1 MRTRILWPM
10 LLLLSGSILT
20 GCSPRTRYE
29 NRVKHELANG
39 VRYDSLFM
47 GLYFG
52 MAEKDYYMHCW
63 NLNKKGII
71 RQGESNTTV
80 LYEMKD
86 ELKYPADMNFY
97 PKFIQGKIYE
107 MPVRFTY
114 KGWSPW
120 NKTLSSD
127 NLEIDVLKWYEKIYG
142 KGFIKVK
149 HPDRGT
155 AFVKVDGN
163 RRITI
168 FIENELRVWAVFT
181 DLTIKQDWNYSASN
195 PGIIQ
200 NDTTNSLK
208 K

>member
-1 MRTRILWPM
+1 MKTRIIW
-10 LLLLSGSILT
+10 LLMILISGSVIS
-20 GCSPRTRYE
+20 GCSPRTKYE
-29 NRVKHELANG
+29 RKLKHELASG

-47 GLYFG
+47 GFYFG
-52 MAEKDYYMHCW
+52 MPEKDYYVHCW
-63 NLNKKGII
+63 NLNKKGLI

-80 LYEMKD
+80 LYELKD
-86 ELKYPADMNFY
+86 ELKFPAAMNFY
-97 PKFIQGKIYE
+97 PRFVQGKIYE

-114 KGWSPW
+114 KGWAPW

-127 NLEIDVLKWYEKIYG
+127 NLEIDVLKWYEIIYG
-142 KGFIKVK
+142 KGFIEVK
-149 HPDRGT
+149 HPERGT
-155 AFVKVDGN
+155 AYVKVDGN

-168 FIENELRVWAVFT
+168 FIENELNVWAVFT
-181 DLTIKQDWNYSASN
+181 DMTVKQDWNDSVSN